1 MRSHEFVTE
10 LNIDNVKG
18 WGSTPNNQD
27 VDYMGIRVQMLPS
40 VFLKLAHHLPI
51 DKSVEKKLSAM
62 KQHNEQGGGFGAPM
76 LYIIV
81 PDEWRTGDFTST
93 AYVQGHEGR
102 HRMNAQLEIEGNKPV
117 ETHLLLRGNNIE
129 WRNRNINKEVLQRLN
144 QDMESESGT
153 LYIGPFF
160 TL

>member
-18 WGSTPNNQD
+18 WGSTPNNQN

-40 VFLKLAHHLPI
+40 AFLKLAHYLPI
-51 DKSVEKKLSAM
+51 DDSVEKKLAAM

-81 PDEWRTGDFTST
+81 PDEWRNGDFTNH

-102 HRMNAQLEIEGNKPV
+102 HRMNAQMKIEDNKPV
-117 ETHLLLRGNNIE
+117 ETHILLRGNNIE
-129 WRNRNINKEVLQRLN
+129 WRNRNINAEVIQRLN
-144 QDMESESGT
+144 QSMESESGI
-153 LYIGPFF
+153 LYNGPFF